1 MTAMRFGVDVAR
13 AAAAGLVGDR
23 DGAAR
28 WHAAH
33 AVAEAQRRAVVLVDG
48 DHEVPVVRARV
59 EETADLGER
68 TLRRRDDGRVVEVR
82 GEVEMQLEVGEPA
95 RVEELR
101 VRLRVFHQ
109 REDAWRVGGS
119 RDDRRSEELK
129 AHRLGDLLRAQHR
142 AGRDGDT
149 RHRHTRKLE
158 PDLSGRCLR
167 AVEPVAEHL
176 RQRHDA
182 LALRGRDEA

>member
-1 MTAMRFGVDVAR
+1 
-13 AAAAGLVGDR
+13 
-23 DGAAR
+23 
-28 WHAAH
+28 
-33 AVAEAQRRAVVLVDG
+33 
-48 DHEVPVVRARV
+48 
-59 EETADLGER
+59 
-68 TLRRRDDGRVVEVR
+68 
-82 GEVEMQLEVGEPA
+82 MQLEVGEPA

-101 VRLRVFHQ
+101 VRLRVLHQ
-109 REDAWRVGGS
+109 RDDARRIGGGP
-119 RDDRRSEELK
+119 DDGGREELE

-142 AGRDGDT
+142 AGRDGDA

-158 PDLSGRCLR
+158 PDLSGRRLR